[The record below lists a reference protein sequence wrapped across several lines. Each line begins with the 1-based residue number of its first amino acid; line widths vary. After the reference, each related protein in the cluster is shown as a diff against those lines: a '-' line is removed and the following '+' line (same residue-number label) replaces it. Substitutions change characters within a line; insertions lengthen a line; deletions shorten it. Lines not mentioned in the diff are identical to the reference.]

1 MQLRVH
7 WPAQVAIFLMLRRG
21 SFLGGRCL
29 LLQVRGISG
38 GQVKRV
44 NVGLELVAEPSLL
57 FLVRPPGMEAA
68 QHSPTAHLPNQA
80 AQAGSRLMRCC
91 AVSLHVMG

>member
-1 MQLRVH
+1 MHYFSPGLRAH
-7 WPAQVAIFLMLRRG
+7 NICP
-21 SFLGGRCL
+21 

-57 FLVRPPGMEAA
+57 FLVSRASRRP
-68 QHSPTAHLPNQA
+68 SLPLTCQA
-80 AQAGSRLMRCC
+80 E
-91 AVSLHVMG
+91 